1 MASNSREARRRK
13 ILERGSDRLAFIT
26 GQINGVPP
34 PPSSD
39 PTSLTQSHLRTSD
52 SSPETIPPRD
62 QIPTDRETAYQETP
76 SVFVF
81 DDPGCDI
88 AAFTSH
94 QENISEASMLSNMDR
109 IIHQSRADSL
119 KYTKTLAEAA
129 SASDPRETRVQSS
142 PATSSVVD
150 LGASQAFT
158 PLVGIVNT
166 ITPKHVG
173 AAVDAS
179 EYARMFSSL
188 LIALLVVL
196 SHLGFSSLGS
206 IVSFRPVFLLLLTDA
221 TIVLGRVLLSHHGD
235 SSSLSRR
242 ENSVMNGQGIADQVG
257 NALEIVMMMKKIM
270 NAVSMDFSLYA
281 VFLILEEDTMDTAG
295 LLDKLRIADLSSPV
309 QLSAQVWSSPF
320 HRDTEARLPQ
330 DDSFHWQF
338 LELRQTGKTPRYLLL
353 L

>member
-34 PPSSD
+34 PPPPSSD
-39 PTSLTQSHLRTSD
+39 PTSLSQSPLRTSD

-62 QIPTDRETAYQETP
+62 QIPTDGET
-76 SVFVF
+76 
-81 DDPGCDI
+81 
-88 AAFTSH
+88 AFTSH
-94 QENISEASMLSNMDR
+94 QENISEASMLANMDP

-119 KYTKTLAEAA
+119 KYTETLAEA
-129 SASDPRETRVQSS
+129 SSSSVPRDTRVQPS
-142 PATSSVVD
+142 PATPSVVD

-158 PLVGIVNT
+158 PLVSFVNA

-173 AAVDAS
+173 AAIDAS

-188 LIALLVVL
+188 VIALLVVL
-196 SHLGFSSLGS
+196 SHLGFSSLGSS

-235 SSSLSRR
+235 PSSASRR

-257 NALEIVMMMKKIM
+257 NALEMVMMMKKIM

-281 VFLILEEDTMDTAG
+281 VFLICG
-295 LLDKLRIADLSSPV
+295 LLFTQNIFA
-309 QLSAQVWSSPF
+309 
-320 HRDTEARLPQ
+320 
-330 DDSFHWQF
+330 
-338 LELRQTGKTPRYLLL
+338 
-353 L
+353 

>member
-62 QIPTDRETAYQETP
+62 QIPTDRET
-76 SVFVF
+76 
-81 DDPGCDI
+81 
-88 AAFTSH
+88 AFTSH

-281 VFLILEEDTMDTAG
+281 VFLICG
-295 LLDKLRIADLSSPV
+295 LLFTQSIFA
-309 QLSAQVWSSPF
+309 
-320 HRDTEARLPQ
+320 
-330 DDSFHWQF
+330 
-338 LELRQTGKTPRYLLL
+338 
-353 L
+353 

>member
-26 GQINGVPP
+26 GQINDVPP
-34 PPSSD
+34 PPSPSPSSD

-52 SSPETIPPRD
+52 SSPETITPRD
-62 QIPTDRETAYQETP
+62 HIPTDRET
-76 SVFVF
+76 
-81 DDPGCDI
+81 
-88 AAFTSH
+88 AFTSH
-94 QENISEASMLSNMDR
+94 QENISEASKLDDMDR

-119 KYTKTLAEAA
+119 QPLKYTETLAEA
-129 SASDPRETRVQSS
+129 SASDPRDTRVQPS
-142 PATSSVVD
+142 PAVPSVVD

-158 PLVGIVNT
+158 PLVSFVNT

-196 SHLGFSSLGS
+196 SHLVLSHLGFSSLGS

-221 TIVLGRVLLSHHGD
+221 TIVMGRVLLTHHGD
-235 SSSLSRR
+235 PSSASRR
-242 ENSVMNGQGIADQVG
+242 ENSVMSGQGIADQVG
-257 NALEIVMMMKKIM
+257 NALEMVMMMKKIM

-281 VFLILEEDTMDTAG
+281 VFLICG
-295 LLDKLRIADLSSPV
+295 LLFTQNIFA
-309 QLSAQVWSSPF
+309 
-320 HRDTEARLPQ
+320 
-330 DDSFHWQF
+330 
-338 LELRQTGKTPRYLLL
+338 
-353 L
+353 